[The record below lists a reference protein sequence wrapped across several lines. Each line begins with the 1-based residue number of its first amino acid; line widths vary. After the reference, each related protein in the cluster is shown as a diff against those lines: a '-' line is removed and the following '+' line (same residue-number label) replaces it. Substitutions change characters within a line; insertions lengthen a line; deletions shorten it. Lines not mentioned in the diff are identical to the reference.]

1 MIIIDKKIFG
11 IFMMSI
17 NIIRNLESII
27 FKSLIVTE
35 ILLLSWGMK
44 GTGDGDFLHPHGID
58 VDSEGFYLCY

>member
-1 MIIIDKKIFG
+1 
-11 IFMMSI
+11 MMSI